1 MTPVFLYVSPMRY
14 ETLLLDADNTLLD
27 FDENERVSIKNTF
40 KHLGVPYSDETLA
53 LYHEI
58 NIMYWSMLAEGRIE
72 KDVLLFKRFETLYE
86 RIGLNVD
93 PVATEEFYREQLG
106 LGCQVVKGAL
116 DTCRLLK
123 DQGYRLFV
131 ITNGV
136 AATQRS
142 RLKGSGL
149 LPYIEG
155 VFISDDIG
163 INKPCRGFFDYVA
176 AHIRDF
182 NAERSLVVGDALYSD
197 IRGGVEFGLDTCW
210 LNIYNEENTTEFK
223 STYTIQA
230 IIELPELLKTL

>member
-1 MTPVFLYVSPMRY
+1 MTPVFLYVSLMRY

-58 NIMYWSMLAEGRIE
+58 NIMYWSMLAEGKIE

-86 RIGLNVD
+86 RIGLDVD

-106 LGCQVVKGAL
+106 IGCQVVKGAL
-116 DTCRLLK
+116 DTCRILK

-136 AATQRS
+136 AVTQRS

-149 LPYIEG
+149 LPFIED

-163 INKPCRGFFDYVA
+163 INKPDRGFFEYVA
-176 AHIRDF
+176 SHIDGF
-182 NAERSLVVGDALYSD
+182 KAEKSLVVGDTLYSD

-210 LNIYNEENTTEFK
+210 LNIYNEENTTDFK
-223 STYTIQA
+223 STYTIKA
-230 IIELPELLKTL
+230 IVDLPDLLKTL

>member
-1 MTPVFLYVSPMRY
+1 MRY

-27 FDENERVSIKNTF
+27 FDENERVSIIETF
-40 KHLGVPYSDETLA
+40 KHMGIPFSEEVLA

-72 KDVLLFKRFETLYE
+72 KEVLLFKRFETLYE
-86 RIGLNVD
+86 RMGVKAD

-106 LGCQVVKGAL
+106 IGCQVVKGAM
-116 DTCRLLK
+116 DTCRVLRK
-123 DQGYRLFV
+123 RGYRLYV

-136 AATQRS
+136 AVTQRS

-149 LPYIEG
+149 LPYLDG

-163 INKPCRGFFDYVA
+163 INKPDRGFFEYVA
-176 AHIRDF
+176 GHIEGF
-182 NAERSLVVGDALYSD
+182 EPKKALVVGDALYSD

-210 LNIYNEENTTEFK
+210 LNIYNEDNATEFK
-223 STYTIQA
+223 STYMIQTIV
-230 IIELPELLKTL
+230 ELPKLLESLEKA